1 MAALCESVVNVVIML
16 LVIQAVLLWPVLPA
30 VLLDTP
36 TGEVTVEI
44 DLPAP
49 R

>member
-1 MAALCESVVNVVIML
+1 MNVFIAL

-30 VLLDTP
+30 VLLETP
-36 TGEVTVEI
+36 TGEVTIEV

>member
-1 MAALCESVVNVVIML
+1 MNVFIALLVIQA
-16 LVIQAVLLWPVLPA
+16 VIQAVLLWPVLPA
-30 VLLDTP
+30 VLLETP
-36 TGEVTVEI
+36 TGEVTIEV